1 MQMPSSSRSSVP
13 ATPRPCTVEPTSQRR
28 IVAASAISLVIPP
41 VCFSRAMRLPS
52 VADSESVDV
61 TVIDADADRRRHETE
76 DSSVRRHRHVLRGPR
91 SAAGSGG
98 VRLGLHDRRDVSA
111 PAKPMGHEL
120 EDEVEDVILTAIEKG
135 VLAAVLAGGETWRSF
150 KSAAEHR
157 LGLPWSQIKAKLDAR
172 YHARS

>member
-1 MQMPSSSRSSVP
+1 
-13 ATPRPCTVEPTSQRR
+13 
-28 IVAASAISLVIPP
+28 
-41 VCFSRAMRLPS
+41 
-52 VADSESVDV
+52 
-61 TVIDADADRRRHETE
+61 
-76 DSSVRRHRHVLRGPR
+76 
-91 SAAGSGG
+91 
-98 VRLGLHDRRDVSA
+98 
-111 PAKPMGHEL
+111 MGHEL